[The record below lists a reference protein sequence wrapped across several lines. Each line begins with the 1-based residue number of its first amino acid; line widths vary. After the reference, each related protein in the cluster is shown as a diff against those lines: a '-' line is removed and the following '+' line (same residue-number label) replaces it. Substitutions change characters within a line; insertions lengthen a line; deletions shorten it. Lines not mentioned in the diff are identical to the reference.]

1 MTVTLLTKLT
11 IIQLLGVNMIMLNS
25 NNICQHYYHH
35 FWVKNERKTHE
46 TRILYLLKII
56 KTLSFSSPPPSQHAG
71 LLIAVHHYNRFS
83 FLLKAKYLEQEIMV
97 RPMEGRLRSPC
108 SDPSGHFLL
117 IAFIWPNK
125 YFHISLPNLIHSF
138 LLNDESLAF
147 RCHVSSDLF
156 LYCSLFT
163 SFYLL
168 PTVWCG
174 LNGRKKMTPLS
185 SKTSRRRTRSV
196 FWEESS

>member
-1 MTVTLLTKLT
+1 MREKH
-11 IIQLLGVNMIMLNS
+11 IKPE
-25 NNICQHYYHH
+25 YYI
-35 FWVKNERKTHE
+35 FWK
-46 TRILYLLKII
+46 LLK
-56 KTLSFSSPPPSQHAG
+56 LSLFPPPPPPTCRLTHRCTSLQQ
-71 LLIAVHHYNRFS
+71 
-83 FLLKAKYLEQEIMV
+83 YLEQERMV

-163 SFYLL
+163 NFYLL

>member
-1 MTVTLLTKLT
+1 MFS
-11 IIQLLGVNMIMLNS
+11 QLNLNKRGKKTNKDLRNGLDEQDVMVDWS
-25 NNICQHYYHH
+25 GDQDQ
-35 FWVKNERKTHE
+35 ER
-46 TRILYLLKII
+46 
-56 KTLSFSSPPPSQHAG
+56 
-71 LLIAVHHYNRFS
+71 
-83 FLLKAKYLEQEIMV
+83 MV

-138 LLNDESLAF
+138 LLNDERLAF

>member
-56 KTLSFSSPPPSQHAG
+56 KTLFFLPPTPQHAG

-83 FLLKAKYLEQEIMV
+83 FLLKAKYLEQERMV